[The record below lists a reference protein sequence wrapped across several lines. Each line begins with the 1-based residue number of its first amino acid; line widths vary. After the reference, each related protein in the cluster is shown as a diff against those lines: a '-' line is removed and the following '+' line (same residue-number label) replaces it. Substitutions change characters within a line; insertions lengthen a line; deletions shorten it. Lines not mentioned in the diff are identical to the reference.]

1 MILDPSQIVAG
12 YPFVARRL
20 RRVAMCDP
28 VAVQQA
34 CERAKALATSE
45 EEEPAAV
52 FLAFA
57 ERRRAFPFAWKA
69 MAAIVMR
76 AQALTNGLRL
86 EVAEDDLDRLCVEVL
101 YRRVGWA
108 EVRAWFAARTF
119 RRTDQ

>member
-1 MILDPSQIVAG
+1 MILDPDAIVAG

-34 CERAKALATSE
+34 CERARLRATFP
-45 EEEPAAV
+45 EEEPAAI

-69 MAAIVMR
+69 MAAITTR
-76 AQALTNGLRL
+76 AQAHAVGLL
-86 EVAEDDLDRLCVEVL
+86 LDATDEELGALCSEVL
-101 YRRVGWA
+101 YRRVGWP
-108 EVRAWFAARTF
+108 ETLAWFAPWLSRAR
-119 RRTDQ
+119 